1 MRRLLLTLGLAFGAS
16 VAQADNGLIYA
27 GAGIVRDD
35 LRDVTAGS
43 VSSDIK
49 STSWKAYAGVRPISL
64 FAIEADYTDLGS
76 NSGTFFTQAGT
87 CPVGGCPVTVHTDA
101 KAFAG
106 YAVGFLPIPVPFLD
120 VFGKAGLARWQ
131 LHDSQSGG
139 APCDPAACPLF
150 ALSKNGTEFAWGG
163 GAQVHVGNL
172 GARLEYENFRIP
184 NTNGADVVS
193 LEVFFNLF

>member
-1 MRRLLLTLGLAFGAS
+1 MRSVLLTLGFAFAAS
-16 VAQADNGLIYA
+16 VAQADNGLVYA

-35 LRDVTAGS
+35 LRDITAGS
-43 VSSDIK
+43 VSTDIK

-76 NSGTFFTQAGT
+76 NSGTFLTQAGT

-106 YAVGFLPIPVPFLD
+106 YAVGFLPIPLPFLD

-131 LHDSQSGG
+131 LHGSQLGG
-139 APCDPAACPLF
+139 APPSLF

-163 GAQVHVGNL
+163 GAQVHVGNF

-193 LEVFFNLF
+193 LEVFFSLF

>member
-1 MRRLLLTLGLAFGAS
+1 MRGFLLSLGLALGAS
-16 VAQADNGLIYA
+16 VACADNGLVYA

-35 LRDVTAGS
+35 LRDITAGS

-49 STSWKAYAGVRPISL
+49 STSWKAFAGVRPISL

-131 LHDSQSGG
+131 LQDTQSGG
-139 APCDPAACPLF
+139 APPSLF

-163 GAQVHVGNL
+163 GAQLHVGNF
-172 GARLEYENFRIP
+172 GARLEYESFRIP